1 MKINKYDIILIISII
16 VISVFVLYNNNK
28 NLLRLGSNVAKIY
41 SNGELIEQYDLDS
54 NYQKEFTIENG
65 DNYNTLEIRDGQV
78 YIKDA
83 NCKDKLCVHQG
94 KIHKDGE
101 LIVCIPN
108 RLIVKI
114 EGNNQN
120 ESDIDNIDIITK

>member
-54 NYQKEFTIENG
+54 NYQKELTIENG